1 MGEKLARIYKVIEE
15 KAGNPGR
22 IRLATATGFPKKD
35 AEEMKDKPDVVE
47 RFRSVASDIL
57 GYSIDDILPL

>member
-1 MGEKLARIYKVIEE
+1 MGEKLTRIYRIIEE

-22 IRLATATGFPKKD
+22 IRPATATGFPRKD

-47 RFRSVASDIL
+47 KFKSVASDIL